1 MTVREDAMDGRVGN
15 DDTVGAVIVERSRM
29 VTDRVVHLTLCRAD
43 GERLPD
49 WTPGSHIDLVLA
61 DGTTR
66 QYSLLGDPRD
76 AFRYEI
82 AVLREPDGRGGSR
95 YVHDVLR
102 PGDAVGIGGPRNNFR
117 LAPSLR
123 YRFIAGGIGITPML
137 PMLHA
142 ADEMGSEW
150 ELLYLG
156 RSLTSM
162 PFADDLLGTYGER
175 VRVHASADGRLDVA
189 AWIGTFDPDVKV
201 YTCGPVSLIDAVVD
215 ATAAWRPGWSRVE
228 RFEASDTGDAARTTA
243 FEVEVEGTGRVVTV
257 DPGVAV
263 ASALREAGFDVLT
276 SCSRGVCGTCETDVV
291 GGDPDHR
298 DAILDDAERAAGTC
312 FFPCVSRSR
321 SDRLVI
327 AL

>member
-1 MTVREDAMDGRVGN
+1 MDARV
-15 DDTVGAVIVERSRM
+15 DAVDAVIVERMRRI
-29 VTDRVVHLTLCRAD
+29 TDRVMHLTLRRAD

-49 WTPGSHIDLVLA
+49 WTPGSHIDLVLG

-66 QYSLLGDPRD
+66 QYSLLGDTRD
-76 AFRYEI
+76 PFRYEI
-82 AVLREPDGRGGSR
+82 AVVREHDGRGGSR
-95 YVHDVLR
+95 HVHDVLQA
-102 PGDAVGIGGPRNNFR
+102 GDVVGIGGPRNNFR
-117 LAPSLR
+117 LVPSPR

-137 PMLHA
+137 PMIRA
-142 ADEMGSEW
+142 AAEMGAEW

-162 PFADDLLGTYGER
+162 PFADQLLEAHGER
-175 VRVHASADGRLDVA
+175 VRLRASDRGRVDVA
-189 AWIGTFDPDVKV
+189 SWIGAFDADTKV
-201 YTCGPVSLIDAVVD
+201 YTCGPVSLIEAVVD

-228 RFEASDTGDAARTTA
+228 RFEASDAGEPARTTA
-243 FEVEVEGTGRVVTV
+243 FEVEVEGSGRVITV
-257 DPGVAV
+257 EPGVAV
-263 ASALREAGFDVLT
+263 ASALREAGFDLLT

-298 DAILDDAERAAGTC
+298 DAILDDVERAAGNC
-312 FFPCVSRSR
+312 FFPCVSRSK

>member
-1 MTVREDAMDGRVGN
+1 MN
-15 DDTVGAVIVERSRM
+15 DDAAGAVIIEATRM
-29 VTDRVVHLTLCRAD
+29 VTDRVVHLTLRRAD

-76 AFRYEI
+76 AYHYEI
-82 AVLREPDGRGGSR
+82 AVLREPGGRGGSR
-95 YVHDVLR
+95 FVHDVLKA
-102 PGDAVGIGGPRNNFR
+102 GDAVDVGGPRNNFR
-117 LAPSLR
+117 LAPSPR

-137 PMLHA
+137 PMLRA
-142 ADEMGSEW
+142 AAEMGAEW

-162 PFADDLLGTYGER
+162 PFADDLRDEHGER
-175 VRVHASADGRLDVA
+175 VRVHTSENGRLDVA
-189 AWIGTFDPDVKV
+189 AWIGAFDPGVKV
-201 YTCGPVSLIDAVVD
+201 YTCGPVSLIDAVVE

-228 RFEASDTGDAARTTA
+228 RFEASDLGDAARTTA
-243 FEVEVEGTGRVVTV
+243 FEVEVDGTGRSITV
-257 DPGVAV
+257 EPGVAV
-263 ASALREAGFDVLT
+263 ATALREAGFDLLT

-298 DAILDDAERAAGTC
+298 DAILDDAERAAGNC
-312 FFPCVSRSR
+312 FFPCVSRSK